1 MKQRLI
7 FLLSIYSITCFG
19 LYGQGRSSFKR
30 QPVVV
35 KGHFQDLKPG
45 DSLRIEGAIL
55 EYGLGASS
63 AKKFLNVG
71 TESFIF
77 KFDPIGVPSQIQIRV
92 DTIRNGK
99 NIPLM
104 VSDVFLIEPGD
115 TIILS
120 KNGRKVSY
128 SGTDRKISLLQE
140 VDKIRTIL
148 KNKRWKTVDKIRPLE
163 DDYNYLD
170 SVTRLELI
178 LLERSKDQ
186 ISSAAYSLSKIDIL
200 CSNLS
205 FKRHIER
212 RLVNKNN
219 HLKFQN
225 FYNVQDANFET
236 VESIR
241 KSLANYYDRV
251 AEELKSRRVEYSP
264 FFPYS
269 KAYSSL
275 IKLNY
280 ERDSCI
286 IPDSPFDLRKY
297 YYYLKNNFVG
307 LLRER
312 LLVDFIF
319 SNISII
325 DDRGFFIRDA
335 MPYIKNHDFVSYL
348 SKIGT
353 GIKGDAVYNF
363 TLPDLSGN
371 SVRMASLRGKVVVMD
386 FWGTGCGPC
395 IKLHPI
401 FDKVVDY
408 FSDNPNVIFLSVSLD
423 EDSLMWKN
431 SVKGGK
437 YTCTSKLNLLNIYTD
452 GLGRD
457 HPMIKYHN
465 IRGIPTMLLVNHIG
479 GIEDNP
485 VDPWSENGKGL
496 INKIE
501 MLIKAIPD
509 AD

>member
-1 MKQRLI
+1 MRL
-7 FLLSIYSITCFG
+7 
-19 LYGQGRSSFKR
+19 
-30 QPVVV
+30 
-35 KGHFQDLKPG
+35 G
-45 DSLRIEGAIL
+45 DSLRIGGAIL

-63 AKKFLNVG
+63 AQRYFSVG
-71 TESFIF
+71 SESFVF
-77 KFDPIGVPSQIQIRV
+77 KFDPIRVPSQIQIRV

-104 VSDVFLIEPGD
+104 ISDVFLIEPGD

-140 VDKIRTIL
+140 VDKIGTIL
-148 KNKRWKTVDKIRPLE
+148 KKKRWQNVEQIRPVE
-163 DDYNYLD
+163 NDYNYLD
-170 SVTRLELI
+170 SVTILQLLYLEQI
-178 LLERSKDQ
+178 KDQ
-186 ISSAAYSLSKIDIL
+186 ISTTAYSLSKIDIL

-212 RLVNKNN
+212 RVVNKDNY
-219 HLKFQN
+219 LKLRN
-225 FYNVQDANFET
+225 FYNVQDANFGKA
-236 VESIR
+236 ESIR
-241 KSLANYYDRV
+241 KSLANYYDRI
-251 AEELKSRRVEYSP
+251 AEELKSARAKYSF

-280 ERDSCI
+280 EKDSCI

-297 YYYLKNNFVG
+297 YCYLKNNFGG

-312 LLVDFIF
+312 LLVDFVF
-319 SNISII
+319 SNISTI

-335 MPYIKNHDFVSYL
+335 MPYIKNHDFVNYL
-348 SKIGT
+348 LKIST
-353 GIKGDAVYNF
+353 GVKGDPAYNF

-371 SVRMASLRGKVVVMD
+371 KVSMESLKGKVVVMD

-408 FSDNPNVIFLSVSLD
+408 FSDNSNIIFLSVSLD
-423 EDSLMWKN
+423 EDSLKWRN
-431 SVKGGK
+431 SVMGGK
-437 YTCTSKLNLLNIYTD
+437 YTCTSKPNLLNIYTD
-452 GLGRD
+452 GLGHN

-465 IRGIPTMLLVNHIG
+465 IRGIPAMVLVNSIG
-479 GIEDNP
+479 NIEENP
-485 VDPWSENGKGL
+485 TDPWSEDGKGL
-496 INKIE
+496 IKKIE
-501 MLIKAIPD
+501 LLIKAIPE